1 MHAPRPIEWKVSAH
15 HLLLLLFLAAVF
27 LSAVTNILG
36 LDIWW
41 HLAVGRYLVQTHSF
55 PARDVFSTTGTA
67 WDNKEWL
74 FGIFVY
80 LLHQEGGAGL
90 LALSKAALFT
100 AVFLVLYLV
109 AAKRS
114 GSRYLSLAVVFLA
127 ALACRVRLA
136 FRPELFSWLFIA
148 LLLLFIE
155 QFREG
160 RRRPLCLFPLLMLCW
175 VNVHPLAFVGLG
187 ILAIH
192 LAAGIAVRLL
202 PGPAERNGWRRG
214 RPGDLP
220 VLALV
225 LAASFLAFACNPLG
239 WRRIL
244 SPIELLVKHSAYLG
258 ALTEAAPLPLFQF
271 PAFAAFVLLAVFTLV
286 MFVTSLEP
294 ADTLLILLSGAASVT
309 MARNAPL
316 LPVVAAPAIACQ
328 LARFIGPLA
337 RDLAAV
343 FLRRRAAVDAAV
355 AVLLVAAMV
364 WAVRR
369 PGFGLG
375 YNGIVYPEGVVR
387 YVETAKPLGPL
398 FNIYD
403 WGGFLIWRLYPGY
416 RVFIDGRGPD
426 VYPPEVWAEYET
438 IESAGE
444 GWGEALD
451 RRGVNLAVVSTAEKL
466 HPLIRALSASR
477 SWRLGYWDFHSMV
490 FLRDVPGNRPLI
502 EAVRYAVLDTE
513 MMRFRGWDPS
523 IELQILGELDDYL
536 KEHPESIEARSLLG
550 LTYLNRGMEDRAI
563 EEFERL
569 AAGNPALPRVHYNL
583 GMIHSRRGDD
593 ARAAAEY
600 EKEIALD
607 GSFAPAHNNLGRIR
621 FDRGDLRLAERSFR
635 KALKADPDYV
645 HALNNLGL
653 VHLEKEDTKRALAEF
668 SRALEIDP
676 AYEPAAR
683 NLALA
688 QEMSSNPAQTL
699 NRMGQFYYARDNL
712 DKAERHFARAL
723 SHDPRYAVAIGN
735 LGVVALRRREHE
747 EAIRRFREVLEI
759 APDDEGARRHLALAE
774 AMAAGGG
781 QFGAPPLA
789 DAGPGGQ
796 SPAGFAPAPPAPPG
810 GAR

>member
-1 MHAPRPIEWKVSAH
+1 MHAPSPVVWKVPVNR
-15 HLLLLLFLAAVF
+15 LLVLLFAAAIF
-27 LSAVTNILG
+27 LSAMTDLLG

-41 HLAVGRYLVQTHSF
+41 HLAVGRHLVQTRSF
-55 PARDVFSTTGTA
+55 PARDNISTTGAA

-80 LLHQEGGAGL
+80 LLHQAGGVGL
-90 LALSKAALFT
+90 MTLAKAALFT

-114 GSRYLSLAVVFLA
+114 KNRYLSLAVVFLA

-160 RRRPLCLFPLLMLCW
+160 RRRPLCFFPLLMLCW

-187 ILAIH
+187 ILAVC
-192 LAAGIAVRLL
+192 LAGGIAVCLL
-202 PGPAERNGWRRG
+202 PGHAERNGWQRL
-214 RPGDLP
+214 RPGDLAG
-220 VLALV
+220 LALIF
-225 LAASFLAFACNPLG
+225 AASCLAFTCNPIS
-239 WRRIL
+239 WRRFL
-244 SPIELLVKHSAYLG
+244 SPLELLTKHSDYLG

-271 PAFAAFVLLAVFTLV
+271 PAFASFVLLAVFTLV
-286 MFVTSLEP
+286 MFVTSMDP
-294 ADTLLILLSGAASVT
+294 ADTLLVVLSGAASVA

-328 LARFIGPLA
+328 FARFIGPLA
-337 RDLAAV
+337 PEIAAY
-343 FLRRRAAVDAAV
+343 LSRRRTAADAVV
-355 AVLLVAAMV
+355 AALLVAAMA

-375 YNGIVYPEGVVR
+375 YGGIVYPEGAVR
-387 YVETAKPLGPL
+387 YVETAKPLGPI
-398 FNIYD
+398 FNSYD
-403 WGGFLIWRLYPGY
+403 WGGFLIWRIYPGY

-426 VYPPEVWAEYET
+426 VYSPEVWAEYET
-438 IESAGE
+438 IESARE
-444 GWGEALD
+444 GWEEALD
-451 RRGVNLAVVSTAEKL
+451 RRGVNLVLVSTAEKL
-466 HPLIRALSASR
+466 HPLIRALSASGG
-477 SWRLGYWDFHSMV
+477 WRLGYWDLHSMV
-490 FLRDVPGNRPLI
+490 FLRDVPGNRPRI
-502 EAVRYAVLDTE
+502 AAVRYAVLDTE
-513 MMRFRGWDPS
+513 RMRFRGWDPS

-536 KEHPESIEARSLLG
+536 KEHPESVEARGLLA

-569 AAGNPALPRVHYNL
+569 AAANPALPRIHYNL
-583 GMIHSRRGDD
+583 GMLRSRTGDD
-593 ARAAAEY
+593 ARAAADY

-607 GSFAPAHNNLGRIR
+607 DSFAPAHNNLGRIR
-621 FDRGDLRLAERSFR
+621 FERGDLRLAERSFR
-635 KALKADPDYV
+635 KALKADPNYI
-645 HALNNLGL
+645 HAINNLGL
-653 VHLEKEDTKRALAEF
+653 VYLEQEDATRALAEF

-683 NLALA
+683 NIALA
-688 QEMSSNPAQTL
+688 REISSNPARTL
-699 NRMGQFYYARDNL
+699 TRMGQFYYAQDNL
-712 DKAERHFARAL
+712 DKAERLFIRAL
-723 SHDPRYAVAIGN
+723 SHDPRHAAAIGN
-735 LGVVALRRREHE
+735 LGVVALRRGMRE

-781 QFGAPPLA
+781 PSAAPPLSN
-789 DAGPGGQ
+789 AG
-796 SPAGFAPAPPAPPG
+796 SNAEAPAPPAPPG
-810 GAR
+810 GGR